1 MASNKNG
8 LPPTEKRGWMK
19 KTARGGTG
27 LFGTWQNRYFVL
39 GDGVIRYYARDK
51 DATSPD
57 NQKGEMSL
65 INTTVVTVAGSSTQ
79 IQILAGTAD

>member
-1 MASNKNG
+1 MPNDIIF
-8 LPPTEKRGWMK
+8 PTISPDIFICVVE
-19 KTARGGTG
+19 
-27 LFGTWQNRYFVL
+27 RYFVL

-65 INTTVVTVAGSSTQ
+65 VNTTVVTVPGSSTQ
-79 IQILAGTAD
+79 LQILVGIADG

>member
-19 KTARGGTG
+19 KTSRGGTG
-27 LFGTWQNRYFVL
+27 FGSWQNRYFVL

-65 INTTVVTVAGSSTQ
+65 INTTVGTIAGSSTQ
-79 IQILAGTAD
+79 IQILAGT